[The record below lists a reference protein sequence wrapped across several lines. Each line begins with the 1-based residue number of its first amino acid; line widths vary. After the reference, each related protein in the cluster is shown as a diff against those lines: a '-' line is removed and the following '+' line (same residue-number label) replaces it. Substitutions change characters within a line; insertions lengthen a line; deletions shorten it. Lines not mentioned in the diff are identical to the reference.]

1 MKYII
6 REIFIFLS
14 ILFILCS
21 CNIKDNNN
29 NKDIEKEKEKNEI
42 INNSDIPEGVKD
54 WEIELRNGKTITIL
68 CISTSNRCNKIKEE
82 IKNKNIFLYYVELD
96 SINEEENEYYKN
108 KFELKDYT
116 GYLPYVIYSNNNK
129 LIKTKANVTNIEDIL
144 E

>member
-29 NKDIEKEKEKNEI
+29 KDIKKEKEKIEI
-42 INNSDIPEGVKD
+42 INNNDIPEGVKD

-82 IKNKNIFLYYVELD
+82 IKNRNIFLYYVELD
-96 SINEEENEYYKN
+96 SINEEEKEYYKN